1 MTRWSGSPNLV
12 HHTNNALGMREMKEA
27 MVGESEDM
35 TFWPVTV
42 RPPDQLALEVAEEKP
57 YLTPLSKTGLQTCT
71 PVNR

>member
-1 MTRWSGSPNLV
+1 
-12 HHTNNALGMREMKEA
+12 MREMKEA